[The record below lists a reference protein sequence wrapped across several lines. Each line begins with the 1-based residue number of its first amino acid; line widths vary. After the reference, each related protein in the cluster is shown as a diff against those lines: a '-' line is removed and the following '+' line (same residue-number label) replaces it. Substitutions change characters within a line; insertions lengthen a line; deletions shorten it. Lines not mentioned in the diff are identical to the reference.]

1 MPMERNK
8 RLAAWDFH
16 AHMSRSI
23 FRFMSQ
29 PQSLSQRNIGSD
41 TRNLFPE
48 KKGERELKQ
57 DCFDPNKFMVPFDY
71 TDTEQSKL
79 QKPQS
84 KGIDAMLSKLT
95 SLLDHINP

>member
-1 MPMERNK
+1 
-8 RLAAWDFH
+8 
-16 AHMSRSI
+16 
-23 FRFMSQ
+23 
-29 PQSLSQRNIGSD
+29 
-41 TRNLFPE
+41 
-48 KKGERELKQ
+48 
-57 DCFDPNKFMVPFDY
+57 MVPFDY